1 MHFQGE
7 EEADADPVR
16 NSSWRNVEAFQS
28 KSLPKAVNP
37 MSNKTRGCNYE
48 RQLVDLL
55 YERGFAAVRV
65 AGSGA
70 KPLPTPDIVAC
81 RKGKILAIECKTTR
95 KNQVYLKDDQVDDLK
110 AYSKTAGAE
119 PLLAIK
125 FLQQKWFFLK
135 PSRLPRTNGS
145 TLVVSREFVAKR
157 GVTIAELDP
166 LIS

>member
-1 MHFQGE
+1 
-7 EEADADPVR
+7 
-16 NSSWRNVEAFQS
+16 
-28 KSLPKAVNP
+28 

-55 YERGFAAVRV
+55 HQRGFAAVRV

-81 RKGKILAIECKTTR
+81 RKGRILAIECKTTR
-95 KNQVYLKDDQVDDLK
+95 KNQVYLKDEQIDELK

-125 FLQQKWFFLK
+125 FLQQQWHFLK

-145 TLVVSREFVAKR
+145 KLVVSKEFLAKR
-157 GVTIAELDP
+157 GMALTDLDP
-166 LIS
+166 LVS